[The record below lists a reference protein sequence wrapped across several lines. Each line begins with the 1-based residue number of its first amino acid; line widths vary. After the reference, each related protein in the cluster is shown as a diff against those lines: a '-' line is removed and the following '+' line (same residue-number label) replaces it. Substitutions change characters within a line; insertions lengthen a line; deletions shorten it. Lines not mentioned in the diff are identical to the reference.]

1 MCICVH
7 TSAQMI
13 VFALECLGWVRH
25 SVAFYQLVFVLNVSK
40 PQRID
45 DSAFTNSSWASGR
58 ASKVEKLN
66 LGRCSFLGATRRR
79 TGLRPRQ
86 DLAQKREGKVCV

>member
-13 VFALECLGWVRH
+13 VFALDCVGWVRH

-45 DSAFTNSSWASGR
+45 TQPLPMAPGPVGEQARWKS
-58 ASKVEKLN
+58 
-66 LGRCSFLGATRRR
+66 
-79 TGLRPRQ
+79 
-86 DLAQKREGKVCV
+86 